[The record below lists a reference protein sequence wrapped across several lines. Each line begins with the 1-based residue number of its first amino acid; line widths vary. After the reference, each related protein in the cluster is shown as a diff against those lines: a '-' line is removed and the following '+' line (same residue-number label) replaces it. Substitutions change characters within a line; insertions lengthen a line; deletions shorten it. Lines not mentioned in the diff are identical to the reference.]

1 MPLPAVWGPKLW
13 AVLHAVGARAG
24 RNSKAL
30 RIDEERE
37 IKWLLDHLETIVPCA
52 ECKQH
57 IVGYRQRV
65 ILPVNTYDT
74 GEWISKF
81 HNAVNVRL
89 GKQEVPFT
97 EDLGKTTNI
106 LNAWIDYQNVLK
118 ESMFRG
124 TVRGEAVKEW
134 NRHLRMWMGFCGC

>member
-13 AVLHAVGARAG
+13 TVLHAVGARAG

-30 RIDEERE
+30 KIDEARE
-37 IKWLLDHLETIVPCA
+37 IKWLLDHLETIVPCP

-57 IVGYRQRV
+57 IVSYRKSV
-65 ILPVNTYDT
+65 PYPINTYDT

-89 GKQEVPFT
+89 GKPELPFT
-97 EDLGKTTNI
+97 EDLGKTTTI
-106 LNAWIDYQNVLK
+106 LTAWADYQDVLK
-118 ESMFRG
+118 ESAMRG
-124 TVRGEAVKEW
+124 TVRGEAIKEW